1 MHADQDPLTGTQRTQ
16 VLHADPSIPFEVAA
30 AMTHAKAAADDLAN
44 LVLDTLP
51 PGAVIEIEVGIRGR
65 IKAVSG

>member
-1 MHADQDPLTGTQRTQ
+1 
-16 VLHADPSIPFEVAA
+16 
-30 AMTHAKAAADDLAN
+30 MTHAKAAADDLAN